1 MCTYVLS
8 VPLCGH
14 SPTLLFGPSCSAIS
28 SQLDAITEPPA
39 WEAPGLY
46 RLPFRLPDTCLPA
59 ARNIAV
65 VQDSDFCGGCRVE
78 YGYAEGSPGKEGQ
91 GQRGCGGYGGHEAQ
105 DRLGHAYGRGEGGE
119 RYLGRWPGLEMYW
132 EPERIGVG
140 WRT

>member
-1 MCTYVLS
+1 MCIYVLS

-14 SPTLLFGPSCSAIS
+14 NPTLLFGPSCSAIS

-39 WEAPGLY
+39 WEPPGLY
-46 RLPFRLPDTCLPA
+46 RLSFRLPDACLPG

-65 VQDSDFCGGCRVE
+65 VQDSDFCRGCRVE
-78 YGYAEGSPGKEGQ
+78 YGYGEGSPGQDRHERRGYRGYARQNRLGQ
-91 GQRGCGGYGGHEAQ
+91 GYGTS
-105 DRLGHAYGRGEGGE
+105 EGGE
-119 RYLGRWPGLEMYW
+119 QYLGRWPGLEMYW